1 MELQVLVSKKG
12 TKVVTATNLH
22 AALEL
27 NNDHYMA
34 NIKRWLYDIYEF
46 SDGIRKP
53 ERMKDYAPR
62 KLKDQPIMD
71 DYYLS
76 VELAKMIALNSKSKV
91 KQKYAKWLYSI
102 DDQVEEGELM
112 TKEQVFSA
120 LELAKAMSLVSC
132 QVSSERKHLK
142 SFERKNGGVANNWW
156 KYRESILGY
165 SADHLKDRLALLG
178 KSTKGKSQRH
188 MLLMLDKYETVRA
201 GVIDLF
207 MAMGKTERYAVKMGD
222 LAKKLAAELQ
232 LEICDD
238 RKGSNIFAASVNEEL
253 IRELK
258 HIKEGETLL
267 ALQAS

>member
-12 TKVVTATNLH
+12 TKVVTATSLH
-22 AALEL
+22 NALQL

-34 NIKRWLYDIYEF
+34 NVKRWLSDIYEF

-53 ERMKDYAPR
+53 EKMKDYAPR

-76 VELAKMIALNSKSKV
+76 VELAKMITLNSKSKV
-91 KQKYAKWLYSI
+91 KQKYAKWLYSLE
-102 DDQVEEGELM
+102 DEVEDGEFL

-132 QVSSERKHLK
+132 QLSSERKHLK
-142 SFERKNGGVANNWW
+142 TYEKKNGGAANNWW

-165 SADHLKDRLALLG
+165 SADQLKDRLARLG
-178 KSTKGKSQRH
+178 KSTSGKSQRY
-188 MLLMLDKYETVRA
+188 MLLMLDKYETIRT

-207 MAMGKTERYAVKMGD
+207 MAMGKTENYAIKMGD
-222 LAKKLAAELQ
+222 LAKKLAEELQ
-232 LEICDD
+232 LEIYDD
-238 RKGSNIFAASVNEEL
+238 RKGNNIFAASVNEEL
-253 IRELK
+253 IKELK
-258 HIKEGETLL
+258 HVKEGETLL